1 MTAAGAEGLFLHASS
16 VALEDGALL
25 FLGHST
31 AGKSTLA
38 RLLGGM
44 FPVLADDSVYAF
56 RDAQGVWRVVDGSFR
71 QEHADMAGWQEAVR
85 RRAAT
90 GPSLRLWG
98 CVRIHKAS
106 GARME
111 PLPPLETARCLMD
124 AAMEIDV
131 QRKYGR
137 SRTGS
142 RPTEP
147 MPVRQMRR
155 QWFRGVADIARRC
168 PGWNLWFP
176 MEFRGADLLALL
188 FPAGRGFRRDSP
200 PTPTLGTS

>member
-124 AAMEIDV
+124 AAMEIDL
-131 QRKYGR
+131 QRKMGR
-137 SRTGS
+137 SKKDKPADLQAVGT
-142 RPTEP
+142 
-147 MPVRQMRR
+147 VRRMRR
-155 QWFRGVADIARRC
+155 QWFGWVAEIARVC
-168 PGWNLWFP
+168 AGGNLWFSKDAP
-176 MEFRGADLLALL
+176 ESMLAGMVRKAL
-188 FPAGRGFRRDSP
+188 AGCP
-200 PTPTLGTS
+200 